1 MQEMLE
7 KKLEQSYEEKQTAIS
22 KKKNA
27 KAQLADL
34 KEQFDALQIKHS
46 ELQEE
51 LLGPDIHDMFLH
63 RVGKLNGHK
72 CEIRG
77 FCSRSG
83 MGHPRNPDGPCMNC
97 MKMLDL
103 KTTDRMLL
111 AGINCPYIGM
121 KGHIVELPKQVTAI
135 LDSTEYMQVMKDY
148 VMTRYKKQK
157 K

>member
-7 KKLEQSYEEKQTAIS
+7 KKLEQSQEDKQTAIT
-22 KKKNA
+22 KKNA

-34 KEQFDALQIKHS
+34 KEEFDALQIKHS
-46 ELQEE
+46 QLQEE
-51 LLGPDIHDMFLH
+51 VLGPDIRDMCLH
-63 RVGKLNGHK
+63 RVGKINGHK

-97 MKMLDL
+97 LKMLDL

-111 AGINCPYIGM
+111 AGINCPYVGM
-121 KGHIVELPKQVTAI
+121 RGHIVELPKQVTSI
-135 LDSTEYMQVMKDY
+135 TKSTEYMQEMKDY
-148 VMTRYKKQK
+148 IMTRYKKRGK
-157 K
+157 